1 MRNLKKLFAV
11 LLTVAMIASMMVPAL
26 AGSYEGEGTKL
37 QQIGLVAGDTP
48 EQLDLDREMKRIEAV
63 AFVIRAA
70 GKEKEALSMTDEEV
84 AEILAG
90 WKDANEF
97 PNWPN
102 DNARKYGAYAI
113 KAGIVVGMSS
123 TEKIFAP
130 NSLVKGI
137 DFLVLLLKSALGYS
151 KVNVNPDSENYV
163 VEVAIDSGILQAGQ
177 VVTYASKTALI
188 RDDAIHILYSAV
200 MGGVNADGVKLIDAL
215 IDAGAVDLDDAI
227 DAGFVTGLSSVTAAA
242 VGAKKIKVTFN
253 TAVADTTKA
262 TIEIKRGVNIKPNVK
277 SVKWAEDKKS
287 AVVEFSTNLVTD
299 DYQVTVT
306 GLTEEPLTASFKVE
320 AAKLT
325 TIRFK
330 NDYAVMSD
338 DGKTTPTKWYLKA
351 VVVAENQ
358 YGEDMTSDLDNG
370 ASVTTTKGTFENIV
384 DGVITISS
392 DIAGTFKVDEKVT
405 IVVVKDGIIA
415 SQTLTIAQAAAIESI
430 EFGELTT
437 DDKDLQGKP
446 INVTAMS
453 KNATKYYL
461 PITVKDQYGNV
472 LKASEISGLTITSSK
487 NSIVN
492 PASIEDKEGVGTVL
506 TFSNIENGEYGTVVL
521 MAYTLMGKS
530 ANKTITV
537 IDDAKIDV
545 VTIYAPETALK
556 QGVETVIPLTVVD
569 TYGEEVDL
577 YDITFGDGG
586 GDEITL
592 NTNTKITAN
601 GGTFGTKVDHV
612 KKTKSLT
619 FKPSASAKSVTLTV
633 VTANNKVSTITFSV
647 LDAPVIRSIKGMKSN
662 FAAQLANDTGV
673 STKIADSVI
682 FLDQYGDEYDDSS
695 SDKYPTLYSSEEVE
709 VSPGQV
715 YYTITAKTKDA
726 NRVTSGNT
734 GAITPAGKG
743 AGSDV
748 FEVKLYERAASGP
761 DKLLDTQEVTVTV
774 VDLTKITTF
783 VVDDLDMFYTGPASA
798 LKRSAVEDYA
808 QQVKVY
814 GMYNGKKVVVPQSI
828 IIEHVYSNELG
839 DNLTATGAYTVPTS
853 DDKAIDTKGEV
864 KTGKISVLI
873 DNGKDTFTVEK
884 EITYSS
890 AAPKAQ
896 SVVVKYDG
904 KTVSAESLEV
914 EKEELKNKDIVGG
927 GSNASKLQI
936 VAKDQYGVTIT
947 TGFSFVVTN
956 NNTSVTSIN
965 IDNGGVIA
973 LDSSDGFT
981 SGDNGKTFKLNIFID
996 GIYKA
1001 LTIYVK

>member
-338 DGKTTPTKWYLKA
+338 NGATPTPTEWYLKA

-358 YGEDMTSDLDNG
+358 YGEDMTSDLNNG
-370 ASVTTTKGTFENIV
+370 ASVTTTKGTFVNIV

-392 DIAGTFKVDEKVT
+392 NIAGTFKVDEKVT

-453 KNATKYYL
+453 SNATKYYL

-487 NSIVN
+487 NSIVT
-492 PASIEDKEGVGTVL
+492 PASIVDKEGVGTVL
-506 TFSNIENGEYGTVVL
+506 TFSNAGGEYGTVVL

-537 IDDAKIDV
+537 IDNAKIDV

-577 YDITFGDGG
+577 YNITFGAGG
-586 GDEITL
+586 SNEITL
-592 NTNTKITAN
+592 NTNTKITAI

-619 FKPSASAKSVTLTV
+619 FTPSASAKSVTLTV
-633 VTANNKVSTITFSV
+633 VTANSKVSTITFSV

-673 STKIADSVI
+673 STQIAGRVI
-682 FLDQYGDEYDDSS
+682 FLDQYGDEYDNSS
-695 SDKYPTLYSSEEVE
+695 AKYPTLGSS
-709 VSPGQV
+709 VSAGQV
-715 YYTITAKTKDA
+715 YYTITAKTPAA
-726 NRVTSGNT
+726 NRVTSGNNA
-734 GAITPAGKG
+734 AITPAGSD

-748 FEVKLYERAASGP
+748 FEVKLYEKAASGP

-783 VVDDLDMFYTGPASA
+783 VVDDLDMFYTGLASV
-798 LKRSAVEDYA
+798 LTRSDAADYA
-808 QQVKVY
+808 QQVEVY

-828 IIEHVYSNELG
+828 IAHVYSNELG
-839 DNLTATGAYTVPTS
+839 ANLNTVTGAYTVPTS
-853 DDKAIDTKGEV
+853 NAIDTKGEV

-890 AAPKAQ
+890 AAPKA
-896 SVVVKYDG
+896 
-904 KTVSAESLEV
+904 ESLKAYVVSGSTRKGVSGTIQLAAADV
-914 EKEELKNKDIVGG
+914 EKDLVDSGVNGLVFI
-927 GSNASKLQI
+927 AT
-936 VAKDQYGVTIT
+936 DQYNVELTSGYTVVLANNEAGAVLTGTTINDAGT
-947 TGFSFVVTN
+947 SEESFVIYV
-956 NNTSVTSIN
+956 
-965 IDNGGVIA
+965 
-973 LDSSDGFT
+973 
-981 SGDNGKTFKLNIFID
+981 FID
-996 GIYKA
+996 GLSMNLKVINE
-1001 LTIYVK
+1001 

>member
-177 VVTYASKTALI
+177 VVNYASKTALI

-200 MGGVNADGVKLIDAL
+200 MGGVNADGDKLIDAL
-215 IDAGAVDLDDAI
+215 IEAGAVDLDDAI

-330 NDYAVMSD
+330 NDYAIMSD
-338 DGKTTPTKWYLKA
+338 NGADPPTEWYLKA

-358 YGEDMTSDLDNG
+358 YGEDMTSDLNNG
-370 ASVTTTKGTFENIV
+370 ASVTTTKGTFVNIV

-392 DIAGTFKVDEKVT
+392 NIAGTFKVDEKVT

-453 KNATKYYL
+453 KNAAKYYL

-487 NSIVN
+487 NSIVT
-492 PASIEDKEGVGTVL
+492 PKSIEDKEGVGTVL
-506 TFSNIENGEYGTVVL
+506 TFENAGNEYGTVVL

-577 YDITFGDGG
+577 YDITFGAGG

-592 NTNTKITAN
+592 NTNTKITAM

-673 STKIADSVI
+673 STKIAGKVI

-695 SDKYPTLYSSEEVE
+695 DKYPKLGNSE
-709 VSPGQV
+709 VSKGQV
-715 YYTITAKTKDA
+715 YYTITAKTPDDK
-726 NRVTSGNT
+726 RVTT
-734 GAITPAGKG
+734 GDTVDIKPAAGKG

-748 FEVKLYERAASGP
+748 FEVKLYEKAASGP

-783 VVDDLDMFYTGPASA
+783 VVDDLDMFYTGLASA
-798 LKRSAVEDYA
+798 LKRSESADYA
-808 QQVKVY
+808 QQVEVY

-828 IIEHVYSNELG
+828 IEHVYSNELG
-839 DNLTATGAYTVPTS
+839 GNLDPVTGAYTVPTS
-853 DDKAIDTKGEV
+853 NAIDTKGEV

-914 EKEELKNKDIVGG
+914 EKADLADGNDIVGG
-927 GSNASKLQI
+927 GSKASKLQI

-956 NNTSVTSIN
+956 NNTSVTSID
-965 IDNGGVIA
+965 IDEDGVID
-973 LDSSDGFT
+973 LSDDEFDDD
-981 SGDNGKTFKLNIFID
+981 DNGKTFKLNIFID